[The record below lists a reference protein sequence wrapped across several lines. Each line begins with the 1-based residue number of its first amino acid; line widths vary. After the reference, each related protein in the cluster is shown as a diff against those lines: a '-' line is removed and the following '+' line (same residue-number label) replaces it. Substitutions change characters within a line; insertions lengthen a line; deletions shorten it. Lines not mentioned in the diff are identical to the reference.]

1 MDDTLVLC
9 YHAVSEDWTAD
20 LSVTPAALERQLA
33 SLVRRGYRG
42 VGFREAVVGAS
53 GRAVA
58 VTFDDAPRSVHR
70 LALPIME
77 EMGLVGTVFVP
88 TAYVGSDEPMG
99 WPGVDRW
106 LGGPHEE
113 ELLCMD
119 REQLAGLAERGWEV
133 GSHTHTHPHLTE
145 LDQAGLREELERSRA
160 LLEGWLGTECR
171 SLAYPYGDASPA
183 VAAAARAAGYAAAAT
198 LDASLRPGDPLL
210 WPRVGVYNGDR
221 RWRFRLKA
229 SPAVR
234 RIGAGQL
241 RHPLRARRARSQ
253 FSEPAG
259 RASAAASPPS
269 DR

>member
-1 MDDTLVLC
+1 MEDTLVLC
-9 YHAVSEDWTAD
+9 YHALSEDWAAD
-20 LSVTPAALERQLA
+20 LSVTPSAFERQLS
-33 SLVRRGYRG
+33 SLVERGYRG
-42 VGFREAVVGAS
+42 VAFSDAVAGVD

-70 LALPIME
+70 IALPIME
-77 EMGLVGTVFVP
+77 ELGLVGTVFAP
-88 TAYVGSDEPMG
+88 TAHVGSDEPMG
-99 WPGVDRW
+99 WSGVDRW
-106 LGGPHEE
+106 LAGPHEE

-119 REQLAGLAERGWEV
+119 REQLADLVERGWEV

-160 LLEGWLGTECR
+160 LLEGWLGADCR

-198 LDASLRPGDPLL
+198 LDASLKPVDPLL
-210 WPRVGVYNGDR
+210 WPRVGVYHGDR
-221 RWRFRLKA
+221 HWRFRLKA

-234 RIGAGQL
+234 RFGAGQL

-253 FSEPAG
+253 LSDSAR
-259 RASAAASPPS
+259 RASASASPPS

>member
-1 MDDTLVLC
+1 VLC

-20 LSVTPAALERQLA
+20 LSVTPAALERQL
-33 SLVRRGYRG
+33 STLVRRGYRG
-42 VGFREAVVGAS
+42 VTFGEAVAGAD

-58 VTFDDAPRSVHR
+58 VTFDDAPRSLHR
-70 LALPIME
+70 IALPIME
-77 EMGLVGTVFVP
+77 ELGLVGTVFAP
-88 TAYVGSDEPMG
+88 TAHVGSEEPMG

-119 REQLAGLAERGWEV
+119 RAQLADLLARGWEV

-145 LDQAGLREELERSRA
+145 LGEAELEEELERSRA
-160 LLEGWLGTECR
+160 LLEEWLGADCR

-183 VAAAARAAGYAAAAT
+183 VAAAARSAGYVAAAT
-198 LDASLRPGDPLL
+198 LDASLRPVDPLL
-210 WPRVGVYNGDR
+210 WPRVGVYHGDR
-221 RWRFRLKA
+221 DWRFRLKA

-234 RIGAGQL
+234 RLGAGRL

-253 FSEPAG
+253 LSGPAR
-259 RASAAASPPS
+259 RASA
-269 DR
+269 